1 MELRRLRQQ
10 RRAAGQRHRALNLL
24 RKLAAEIDIRLMRT
38 DTRTMSVKEVPSDH
52 DFFDPAYVKHWSD
65 SITRY
70 RPERKKLFKAF
81 VAEAA
86 RMKDGLSVFE
96 LGCGPGFLAE
106 ALLENCD
113 IARYTLID
121 FSPEML
127 KLSQSRLAKFKE
139 RVVFIQADFKK
150 ENWTDAVAA
159 GFDLIVSLQAVHE
172 LRHASRIPT
181 LYSQLYELLVPG
193 GKILICDHVNSPSL
207 SAHRA
212 AHFMTVDEHLSTF
225 KNIGFINAREIC
237 PAADLSLMAAEK
249 P

>member
-1 MELRRLRQQ
+1 
-10 RRAAGQRHRALNLL
+10 
-24 RKLAAEIDIRLMRT
+24 
-38 DTRTMSVKEVPSDH
+38 MSFMSMKEVPSDH

-65 SITRY
+65 SIIRY

-81 VAEAA
+81 AAEAA
-86 RMKDGLSVFE
+86 RMNKSALSVFE

-106 ALLENCD
+106 ALLDNCN
-113 IARYTLID
+113 IARYTLLD

-127 KLSQSRLAKFKE
+127 NLSRKRLAKFKDKT
-139 RVVFIQADFKK
+139 VFIQRNFK
-150 ENWTDAVAA
+150 ENNWTDAIHAD
-159 GFDLIVSLQAVHE
+159 FDLVVSLQAVHE

-193 GKILICDHVNSPSL
+193 GKILICDHVNSAAR

-225 KNIGFINAREIC
+225 KEAGFINPREIC
-237 PAADLSLMAAEK
+237 PATDLSLMAAEK

>member
-24 RKLAAEIDIRLMRT
+24 LKLSAEIDIRLMRA
-38 DTRTMSVKEVPSDH
+38 DIKTMSVKEVPSDH

-86 RMKDGLSVFE
+86 RMKKDALSVFE

-106 ALLENCD
+106 ALLENSN
-113 IARYTLID
+113 IARYTLVD

-127 KLSQSRLAKFKE
+127 KLSQSRVAEFKE
-139 RVVFIQADFKK
+139 RVVFFKADFKK
-150 ENWTDAVAA
+150 
-159 GFDLIVSLQAVHE
+159 
-172 LRHASRIPT
+172 
-181 LYSQLYELLVPG
+181 
-193 GKILICDHVNSPSL
+193 
-207 SAHRA
+207 
-212 AHFMTVDEHLSTF
+212 
-225 KNIGFINAREIC
+225 
-237 PAADLSLMAAEK
+237 
-249 P
+249 